1 MNTVPVFPIAIGGV
15 PEFWGKLRSA
25 RVGFLA
31 LDYDGTV
38 APFHVSRMMARPMA
52 GIPELIVQIRD
63 RTNGAVAVISG
74 RPLSELTR
82 LLDIPGIMMVG
93 SHGYEFR
100 YPDGTLET
108 RKPLYVQR
116 EGLYRAL
123 DAGFRRGLI
132 SRLEAKIAAL
142 ALHTRGQP
150 ENEALSMEGW
160 AMENWTPIALAHNLE
175 VRRFNGG
182 VELRCPGM
190 DKGSALQII
199 LSRQPDDAFSVYIG
213 DDETDEDAFRFL
225 KGRGIGIRVGHPD
238 APTSASGFLPDI
250 QAVKDFLRGWAAL
263 APEGLSGGV
272 TWKREG

>member
-1 MNTVPVFPIAIGGV
+1 MNTVPVFPIVIGGV

-38 APFHVSRMMARPMA
+38 APFHVLRMMARPMA

-93 SHGYEFR
+93 SMDTSSAIPRDPG
-100 YPDGTLET
+100 DTET
-108 RKPLYVQR
+108 SLRSARRSIQ
-116 EGLYRAL
+116 AL

-142 ALHTRGQP
+142 ALHT
-150 ENEALSMEGW
+150 A
-160 AMENWTPIALAHNLE
+160 A
-175 VRRFNGG
+175 
-182 VELRCPGM
+182 
-190 DKGSALQII
+190 
-199 LSRQPDDAFSVYIG
+199 SR
-213 DDETDEDAFRFL
+213 
-225 KGRGIGIRVGHPD
+225 K
-238 APTSASGFLPDI
+238 
-250 QAVKDFLRGWAAL
+250 
-263 APEGLSGGV
+263 
-272 TWKREG
+272 